1 METDKEKNARFD
13 LDEAALFFPQIS
25 RSREA

>member
-13 LDEAALFFPQIS
+13 LDQAALLLPQIS
-25 RSREA
+25 DAGKA